1 MADLEGLVKR
11 LVEKGYN
18 REDIRQR
25 LVLEIKTYKDWISEN
40 NANEIANAVLQE
52 AKLSS
57 QTPRSDMAKKVI
69 LYDKAYAPAGLV
81 GVGCRGEGDFF
92 VHRKLA
98 KIANTEFKGIRPI
111 LYPMFHD
118 DAGAVLAKG
127 GVLVIAVDGMHS
139 RLSDFPFLAGFHATR
154 ATLRDIMVKGAKPLA
169 IFIDLHIADD
179 GDVAKLFDYEAGV
192 SVVSNLS
199 NTPIVAGSTLR
210 IGGDMVIGD
219 RITGCVGSVGIASDA
234 EFIAK
239 RAKVREG
246 SVVLMTEG
254 AGGGTICTTAIY
266 SGRHDV
272 VEETLNL
279 QFINACSAI
288 IDNNLLPKI
297 YAMTDVTNGGIRADV
312 VEISTL
318 SNVSVELEE
327 ERVRE
332 LVNKK
337 VLNMLEE
344 EGIDYLGVSL
354 DSLLVFCPE
363 DSKDL
368 VMSEILK
375 KGVKIDEVGKVKNG
389 NEPYLIRKDGKK
401 EELKMKFRESAYT
414 RIKKVVGEE
423 SPENWRELKNRVE
436 NAFKKAIEKRDY
448 FIDLL
453 SKPK

>member
-1 MADLEGLVKR
+1 LADLEGLAKR
-11 LVEKGYN
+11 LISKGLSEKEIK
-18 REDIRQR
+18 RR
-25 LVLEIKTYKDWISEN
+25 LVVEIKTYKDWMSEN
-40 NANEIANAVLQE
+40 GANKLVNAVLQE
-52 AKLSS
+52 ARLSS
-57 QTPRSDMAKKVI
+57 QIPKSDIAKRAI
-69 LYDKAYAPAGLV
+69 LYDKADAQAGLV

-98 KIANTEFKGIRPI
+98 EIANTEFKGLRPI

-127 GVLVIAVDGMHS
+127 GVLVVAVDGMHS

-154 ATLRDIMVKGAKPLA
+154 ATLRDVMVKGAKPLA

-199 NTPIVAGSTLR
+199 KTPIVAGSTLR

-239 RAKVREG
+239 RAKVKEG

-272 VEETLNL
+272 VEETLNI

-288 IDNNLLPKI
+288 INNNLLPNI
-297 YAMTDVTNGGIRADV
+297 YAMTDVTNGGIRADA

-318 SNVSVELEE
+318 SKVSVELEE
-327 ERVRE
+327 ERIKE

-337 VLNMLEE
+337 VLRMLED

-354 DSLLVFCPE
+354 DSLLIFCPK

-368 VMSEILK
+368 VISEISK
-375 KGVKIDEVGKVKNG
+375 KGVKIDEIGRVKSG
-389 NEPYLIRKDGKK
+389 DEPYLIKNGKR
-401 EELKMKFRESAYT
+401 ERLRMKFRESAYT
-414 RIKKVVGEE
+414 KIKKVVGEE
-423 SPENWRELKNRVE
+423 SPENWEELKKRVE
-436 NAFKKAIEKRDY
+436 RAFRKAIEKRDY
-448 FIDLL
+448 FINML
-453 SKPK
+453 SNSK